1 MRIKY
6 NAPTTLTYA
15 FFCTLVV
22 TVDQFLVHGLTR
34 AFFTV
39 PNALSFDLF
48 NPLSYLRLFTHIAG
62 HADWNHLLS
71 NLAYILLLGPMLEE
85 TYGSLTMFLMIVV
98 TGFVTGVLNA
108 CFFPHPLLG
117 ASGVVFMMILLA
129 SFTNSGKD
137 EIPLTFILI
146 MLLYLGRE
154 ILNAFR
160 GDDISQF
167 AHLAG
172 GLCGSL
178 FGFFQPSK
186 SGTARKMSKGA
197 PATRRSPATEPR
209 TAATSRAVSTGHAP
223 TAASTAA
230 RSPASAATRSPASA
244 ARSPVSATVR
254 APVNAGGSSP
264 ERNPVVKTPAAKTP
278 ARAPVAKTPSVKTPS
293 AKAPAKSPGA
303 KTPSVKAPAAK
314 APSARE
320 AESDKGPATAKA
332 KPNKATMKLPDSKS
346 PTGGKPRSR

>member
-22 TVDQFLVHGLTR
+22 SIDQFALHGFTR

-39 PNALSFDLF
+39 PNALAFDLT

-62 HADWNHLLS
+62 HADWSHLMS
-71 NLAYILLLGPMLEE
+71 NMAYILLLGPMLEE

-108 CFFPHPLLG
+108 CFFTHPLLG

-129 SFTNSGKD
+129 SFANSGKD

-146 MLLYLGRE
+146 MILYLGRE

-178 FGFFQPSK
+178 FGFFKPSK
-186 SGTARKMSKGA
+186 SGAARKSETPKRVA
-197 PATRRSPATEPR
+197 PIPPA
-209 TAATSRAVSTGHAP
+209 
-223 TAASTAA
+223 
-230 RSPASAATRSPASA
+230 
-244 ARSPVSATVR
+244 
-254 APVNAGGSSP
+254 P
-264 ERNPVVKTPAAKTP
+264 ERATPNTSASPQKSGKTTAKRSRETAKPDTQASRRQSSAERSQQNPAKKTKSTRAAIKIP
-278 ARAPVAKTPSVKTPS
+278 PQ
-293 AKAPAKSPGA
+293 KAP
-303 KTPSVKAPAAK
+303 
-314 APSARE
+314 
-320 AESDKGPATAKA
+320 
-332 KPNKATMKLPDSKS
+332 
-346 PTGGKPRSR
+346 

>member
-1 MRIKY
+1 MKIKY

-22 TVDQFLVHGLTR
+22 ALDQFAVHGLTR
-34 AFFTV
+34 TFFSV
-39 PNALSFDLF
+39 PNALAFDPMK
-48 NPLSYLRLFTHIAG
+48 PLNYLRLFTHIAG

-71 NLAYILLLGPMLEE
+71 NMAYILLLGPMLEE
-85 TYGSLTMFLMIVV
+85 TYGSFTMFLMIVV

-137 EIPLTFILI
+137 DIPITFILI
-146 MLLYLGRE
+146 MILYLGKE

-178 FGFFQPSK
+178 FGFFKPVRTVAYRRTPTK
-186 SGTARKMSKGA
+186 AA
-197 PATRRSPATEPR
+197 PATRTAPATPATRKSTTGPTTSTATVKRAAPGTRSATTSRSVPTAR
-209 TAATSRAVSTGHAP
+209 TAPGTRTST
-223 TAASTAA
+223 STAKKN
-230 RSPASAATRSPASA
+230 T
-244 ARSPVSATVR
+244 
-254 APVNAGGSSP
+254 
-264 ERNPVVKTPAAKTP
+264 EKKPAAK
-278 ARAPVAKTPSVKTPS
+278 
-293 AKAPAKSPGA
+293 
-303 KTPSVKAPAAK
+303 
-314 APSARE
+314 
-320 AESDKGPATAKA
+320 
-332 KPNKATMKLPDSKS
+332 KATMKLPDKPSSK
-346 PTGGKPRSR
+346 